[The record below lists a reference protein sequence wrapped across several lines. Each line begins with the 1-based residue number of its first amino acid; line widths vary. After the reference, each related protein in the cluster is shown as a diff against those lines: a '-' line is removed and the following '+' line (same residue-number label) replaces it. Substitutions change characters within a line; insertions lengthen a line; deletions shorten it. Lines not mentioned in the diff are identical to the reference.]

1 MAKYPSWLQHIE
13 LPMPATLGSVNVYLI
28 RGPSGA
34 ALIDT
39 GFNDSTSRKELED
52 QLRARDMVLSDIDTL
67 VCTHHHQD
75 HTGLGQV
82 FSDAGVTTVMSSTDA
97 KSLAIYLADEESD
110 ESKASFGA
118 CHEMPT
124 RFIERVAGL
133 FPFFRT
139 LAGDFVPDVTLE
151 EGDEI
156 TLGGI
161 PFQVMITPGHTPG
174 HICLVRDE
182 FVLTGDCVIRNDLT
196 HVSMRSEVIGT
207 DPFGQFLQ
215 SFKRIGELEGKIG
228 LPGHGPVI
236 ENLAVRAKGIIV
248 RHNERLDQV
257 RAALGDKPRP
267 AFELSR
273 DALGSRSQ
281 SFAVWLIM
289 SQTLAYLEHLV
300 HLQEAEEIVDNGMK
314 RYKSKSV

>member
-1 MAKYPSWLQHIE
+1 MTKYPSWLHPIA

-28 RGPSGA
+28 RGPSGI
-34 ALIDT
+34 ALVDT

-52 QLRARDMVLSDIDTL
+52 QLRARDLVLSDIDTL

-82 FSDAGVTTVMSSTDA
+82 LSDAGATTVMSSLDA
-97 KSLAIYLADEESD
+97 KSLAIYLADKESD
-110 ESKASFGA
+110 ESKASFGE
-118 CHEMPT
+118 CHEMPS

-139 LAGDFVPDVTLE
+139 LAGNFAPDVTLD

-156 TLGGI
+156 PLGGI
-161 PFQVMITPGHTPG
+161 PFKVMITPGHTPG
-174 HICLVRDE
+174 HICLVHDG

-196 HVSMRSEVIGT
+196 HVSMRSEVVGT

-215 SFKRIGELEGKIG
+215 SFKRIGELEGMIG

-236 ENLAVRAKGIIV
+236 EDLATRAKRIIG

-257 RAALGDKPRP
+257 RAVLEDRPEP
-267 AFELSR
+267 AFKLSTE
-273 DALGSRSQ
+273 ALGSRSQ

-300 HLQEAEEIVDNGMK
+300 QLGEAEEIVDNGMK
-314 RYKSKSV
+314 RYRRKSA